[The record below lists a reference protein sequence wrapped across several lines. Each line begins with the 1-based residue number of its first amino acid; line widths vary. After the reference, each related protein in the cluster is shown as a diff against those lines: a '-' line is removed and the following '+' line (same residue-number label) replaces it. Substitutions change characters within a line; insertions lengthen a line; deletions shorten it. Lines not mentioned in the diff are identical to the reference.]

1 MSRDE
6 VLASKQ
12 YLSAIGH
19 WPKIPARANP
29 ERWLNGFQAEDEGH
43 AVALLESL
51 VYFSM
56 EQTTKLCV
64 SLFHSLSSEVT
75 HGADT
80 YASRKAVWGAF
91 VANCWVT
98 FPTGERPNP
107 TDSGHTFARLA
118 RQELEIGEERF
129 LYPEEV
135 VARLYHGERQ
145 PVVMV
150 DDFAG
155 SGQQFLTTWSR
166 MYEMPDGQ
174 MSSFELIARS
184 LQPFDVFY
192 IPTVTT
198 DYAAERIAA
207 AAPSVSLRSAH
218 ILSDVY
224 AAIHDESVVFPDHL
238 RSDARDFVTRTS
250 SQAGIA
256 RGDELGF
263 HDLALAI
270 AFEHSVPDAT
280 LPILWADTPSWN
292 SLLRRS

>member
-12 YLSAIGH
+12 YLSLIGH

-29 ERWLNGFQAEDEGH
+29 ERWLNGFQPKDEGH

-56 EQTTKLCV
+56 EQTAKLCI

-75 HGADT
+75 RGAAT
-80 YASRKAVWGAF
+80 YASRKASWAAF

-98 FPTGERPNP
+98 FPTGEKPNP

-118 RQELEIGEERF
+118 RQELEIDEERF

-135 VARLYHGERQ
+135 VERLYHGERR

-166 MYEMPDGQ
+166 PYEMPDGQ
-174 MSSFELIARS
+174 PCSFELIAQS
-184 LQPFDVFY
+184 SPLNVFY
-192 IPTVTT
+192 IPTVSTA
-198 DYAAERIAA
+198 YAADRIEAG
-207 AAPSVSLRSAH
+207 APSVTLRSAH

-224 AAIHDESVVFPDHL
+224 SAVHAESVVFPDHL
-238 RSDARDFVTRTS
+238 RSEAREFVARTS
-250 SQAGIA
+250 SQAGISPEN
-256 RGDELGF
+256 ELGF